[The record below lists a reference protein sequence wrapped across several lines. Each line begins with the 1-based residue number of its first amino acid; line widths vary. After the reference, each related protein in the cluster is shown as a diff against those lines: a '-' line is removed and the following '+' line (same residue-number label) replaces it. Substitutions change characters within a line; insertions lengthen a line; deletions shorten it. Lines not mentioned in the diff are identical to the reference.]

1 MPKLQRST
9 LQKINEKRKTHLSAI
24 LRVPIDEN
32 KGKYLSL
39 GRQREKMRRQSN
51 TILRLGVIISSCRTN
66 EI

>member
-9 LQKINEKRKTHLSAI
+9 LQKINGKRKTHLSAI